1 MQIREIHIE
10 RFGKFLHCRVVPVLP
25 GLNVIYGGNEF
36 GKTTLLEFVR
46 WVLFGFDKKRKGMNS
61 YEPVDG
67 GERAGTLMCERSN
80 GETVFIAR
88 KGGTLEGEVTVQA
101 ADRKGS
107 GQAHLETYLGH
118 ASRKIFKNIYAFA
131 LEELQDMDSLM
142 EEEIK
147 NKILGAGMGLGQVSL
162 TDVEKEIRSKQDAL
176 FKPKGRSDRALDKR
190 VREIKKRQEELRARS
205 SEISRYDELNKEIRV
220 LEQKH
225 QTGEA
230 GAEQLETRRR
240 TLELRRDLF
249 PDFIELEDQTA
260 QREKRAEVPAMNEE
274 SMLSFEKIQT
284 KQEDLS
290 QRLEEERAKL
300 NQLKIRRQPISFNP
314 ALLERESEIMQLRQ
328 LTELVRTAQEDQQ
341 KVRMERDQLEA
352 KIRVEIEG
360 IGGDWEEER
369 ILNLDWDDADKQFV
383 HKQEQTLYRSEQAV
397 INVHNRL
404 ELHQEQIVTGS
415 PPPSPLGMRMVAAV
429 LAALGLAGVAFAW
442 YASNA
447 ELGFFMGVLLA
458 AGAGLFLWLI
468 RNPEEGDREAQ
479 QENLLKDKLKKMES
493 DFEADQEVWR
503 QWVQDKGLDLET
515 SPALFRE
522 LQNHVRAVR
531 EWALQKKNLDER
543 IDRMNRREAEAEALV
558 VRLAEF
564 AGKMILTNDLLVNIE
579 MLCRQFDETRDYF
592 NQCRD
597 LDAQINEQTGR
608 VDGIAVQRDSQQ
620 ESLDHLL
627 RSAGVDSEEG
637 FLHQWHRAQEEQ
649 ALDRSIREIQKRIH
663 TRVGL
668 GETYEKFMASMRESD
683 PELLEREWA
692 EVVSRLDHLHEDQDR
707 MNQEIGRLRGEA
719 EQLASREDLVSLQ
732 NELEAEKEQLMNGA
746 REWATLTLA
755 LDLLNRAKVQY
766 EKNRQPQVFQAAGR
780 MFSKITENHY
790 RGVEKPLES
799 DAFRIVRQNGSFIS
813 PVLLSRGTRE
823 QLYLSMRFGLIEDY
837 ETRAEPLPIMMD
849 DVLVNFDDTRR
860 EHVLDILRD
869 FARDRQV
876 IILSCHERLLETYL
890 KYGAKQVN
898 LQKE

>member
-10 RFGKFLHCRVVPVLP
+10 RFGKFSHCRVVPVLP

-80 GETVFIAR
+80 GETVFITR

-101 ADRKGS
+101 ADRGGS
-107 GQAHLETYLGH
+107 GQGHLETYLGY

-131 LEELQDMDSLM
+131 LDELQDMDSLM

-162 TDVEKEIRSKQDAL
+162 TEVEKEINKRRDEV
-176 FKPKGRSDRALDKR
+176 FKLRGSNPAMNQCY
-190 VREIKKRQEELRARS
+190 REIRKRQEELRARS
-205 SEISRYDELNKEIRV
+205 SEISQYDDLNKKISI
-220 LEQKH
+220 LEQKRKAGE
-225 QTGEA
+225 TGT
-230 GAEQLETRRR
+230 EQLETRRR
-240 TLELRRDLF
+240 NLELRRDLF

-260 QREKRAEVPAMNEE
+260 QREKLAEVPAMNEE

-284 KQEDLS
+284 KKEDLS

-300 NQLKIRRQPISFNP
+300 NQLKIRREPITFNP

-328 LTELVRTAQEDQQ
+328 LTELVRSAQEDRHAVQ
-341 KVRMERDQLEA
+341 KECSQLEE
-352 KIRVEIEG
+352 KIRAEIEG
-360 IGGDWEEER
+360 IGRDWEEDR
-369 ILNLDWDDADKQFV
+369 IINLEWDDADKQFV
-383 HKQEQTLYRSEQAV
+383 QKQEQAIYRSEQAV
-397 INVHNRL
+397 INVHTRL

-415 PPPSPLGMRMVAAV
+415 SPPGPVGLKMAA
-429 LAALGLAGVAFAW
+429 AALAGVGLAGVAFALLT
-442 YASNA
+442 AHT
-447 ELGFFMGVLLA
+447 ELGVFMGLLLA
-458 AGAGLFLWLI
+458 AGAGLFFWLI
-468 RNPEEGDREAQ
+468 RYREPEDKEDLL
-479 QENLLKDKLKKMES
+479 ENLLKDKLKKVES
-493 DFEADQEVWR
+493 DLEADNAVWR
-503 QWVQDKGLDLET
+503 QWVQAKGLDPET

-522 LQNHVRAVR
+522 LQNHVRTVR
-531 EWALQKKNLDER
+531 EWSLQKKNLDER
-543 IDRMNRREAEAEALV
+543 IDRMNRKEDEADALV
-558 VRLAEF
+558 ALLAEF
-564 AGKMILTNDLLVNIE
+564 AGKMSLTSDLLINIE
-579 MLCRQFDETRDYF
+579 MLCRQFDETRGHF
-592 NQCRD
+592 SQCRD
-597 LDAQINEQTGR
+597 LDAQISEQTGR
-608 VDGIAVQRDSQQ
+608 VDSLTSQLDSQQ

-637 FLHQWHRAQEEQ
+637 FVHQWNRAQEKQ
-649 ALDRSIREIQKRIH
+649 SLDQSIGEIQKRIH

-668 GETYEKFMASMRESD
+668 GEAYQKFMASMQESD
-683 PELLEREWA
+683 PEQLEREWA
-692 EVVSRLDHLHEDQDR
+692 DVASRLELLHEAQDR
-707 MNQEIGRLRGEA
+707 MNQEIGRLRGET
-719 EQLASREDLVSLQ
+719 EQLASRKDLASLQ

-755 LDLLNRAKVQY
+755 LDLLDRAKVQY

-780 MFSKITENHY
+780 MFSKITENLY

-799 DAFRIVRQNGSFIS
+799 DEFRIVQQNGSFIS
-813 PVLLSRGTRE
+813 PVQLSRGTRE

-890 KYGAKQVN
+890 KKGAKQVN

>member
-10 RFGKFLHCRVVPVLP
+10 RFGKFLNCRMVPVLP
-25 GLNVIYGGNEF
+25 GLNVIYGRNEF

-46 WVLFGFDKKRKGMNS
+46 WVLFGFEKKRKGMNP

-80 GETVFIAR
+80 GETVFITR

-101 ADRKGS
+101 ADLEGS

-131 LEELQDMDSLM
+131 LDELQDMDSLL

-147 NKILGAGMGLGQVSL
+147 NKLLGAGMGLGQVSL
-162 TDVEKEIRSKQDAL
+162 TDVEKEINKRRDEV
-176 FKPKGRSDRALDKR
+176 FKLRGSNPTMNQHY
-190 VREIKKRQEELRARS
+190 REFKKRQEELRARS
-205 SEISRYDELNKEIRV
+205 SEISQYDELNKKIWL
-220 LEQKH
+220 LEQKRK
-225 QTGEA
+225 TGEA
-230 GAEQLETRRR
+230 EADQLETRRR
-240 TLELRRDLF
+240 NLELRRDLF
-249 PDFIELEDQTA
+249 PDFIELEDQNPR
-260 QREKRAEVPAMNEE
+260 REQLAEVPAMNEE
-274 SMLSFEKIQT
+274 SMLSFEKIQA

-290 QRLEEERAKL
+290 QRLEQERAKL
-300 NQLKIRRQPISFNP
+300 KQLNIRREPISFNP

-328 LTELVRTAQEDQQ
+328 LTELVKSAQEDRHAVQ
-341 KVRMERDQLEA
+341 KERDQLEE
-352 KIRVEIEG
+352 KIRAEMEG
-360 IGGDWEEER
+360 IGQDWEEER
-369 ILNLDWDDADKQFV
+369 ILDLDWDDADKQFV
-383 HKQEQTLYRSEQAV
+383 QKQEQTLYRSEQAV
-397 INVHNRL
+397 INVRNRL

-415 PPPSPLGMRMVAAV
+415 PPPSPLGLKMVAGV
-429 LAALGLAGVAFAW
+429 LAAVGLAGVAFAG
-442 YASNA
+442 YVSNA

-458 AGAGLFLWLI
+458 AAAGLFFWLI
-468 RNPEEGDREAQ
+468 RNQGKGEQVDLL
-479 QENLLKDKLKKMES
+479 ENLLQDKLKKAAS
-493 DFEADQEVWR
+493 DMEADTEAWR
-503 QWVQDKGLDLET
+503 QWVQDRGLDPEI

-522 LQNHVRAVR
+522 LQIHVRAVK
-531 EWALQKKNLDER
+531 EWSFQKKNLDER
-543 IDRMNRREAEAEALV
+543 IDRMNLKEDEAEALV
-558 VRLAEF
+558 ALLAEF

-579 MLCRQFDETRDYF
+579 MLCRLFDETRDRF

-597 LDAQINEQTGR
+597 LDAQISEQTGR
-608 VDGIAVQRDSQQ
+608 VDGIAAQLDSQQ

-637 FLHQWHRAQEEQ
+637 FVRQWNRAQAKQ
-649 ALDRSIREIQKRIH
+649 SLDLSIREIQKRIH

-668 GETYEKFMASMRESD
+668 GEAYEKFMASMRDTD
-683 PELLEREWA
+683 PEQLEREWT
-692 EVVSRLDHLHEDQDR
+692 EVAPRLDHLHEEQDR

-719 EQLASREDLVSLQ
+719 EQLASREDLASLQ
-732 NELEAEKEQLMNGA
+732 NELGAEKEQLMNGA

-755 LDLLNRAKVQY
+755 LNLMDRAKVQY
-766 EKNRQPQVFQAAGR
+766 EKNRQPQVFQAASR
-780 MFSKITENHY
+780 MFSKITENNY

-799 DAFRIVRQNGSFIS
+799 DEFRIVQQNGSFIS
-813 PVLLSRGTRE
+813 PVQLSRGPRE
-823 QLYLSMRFGLIEDY
+823 QLSLSMRFGLIEDY
-837 ETRAEPLPIMMD
+837 ETRAEPLPILMD
-849 DVLVNFDDTRR
+849 DVLVNFDDVRR